1 MKNINIYFVPFY
13 GNTRQGFAYFS
24 KSYPYKKDIFLGEWT
39 NKDNR
44 GGQPHKRR
52 LLAKKMKNS
61 LCKTLG
67 HEIGHVL
74 NLTHHKKKVSKYLM
88 VGGSGT
94 EMKKKRLK
102 EV

>member
-1 MKNINIYFVPFY
+1 M
-13 GNTRQGFAYFS
+13 
-24 KSYPYKKDIFLGEWT
+24 
-39 NKDNR
+39 
-44 GGQPHKRR
+44 RR

-94 EMKKKRLK
+94 EMKKKEVERSLK
-102 EV
+102 TAEKILK